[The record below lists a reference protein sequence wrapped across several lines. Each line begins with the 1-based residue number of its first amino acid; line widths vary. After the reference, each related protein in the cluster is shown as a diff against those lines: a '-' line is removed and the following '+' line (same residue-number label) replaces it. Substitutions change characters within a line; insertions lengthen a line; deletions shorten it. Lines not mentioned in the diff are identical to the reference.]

1 MVTTPREGEYMAY
14 MVKFIEKNNSKY
26 TDNQIRFSLQK
37 QGYTRSAVDRAFRI
51 YAEKKPKQEVKPKSE
66 PKTEIIPIIEPE
78 KKKGFFAWLFGK

>member
-14 MVKFIEKNNSKY
+14 LVKFIEKNSSKY

-37 QGYTRSAVDRAFRI
+37 QGYTKSAVDRAFRI
-51 YAEKKPKQEVKPKSE
+51 YTENKPKEVKPVKAE
-66 PKTEIIPIIEPE
+66 PKTEILPLVESE